1 MLQSGCTTSINH
13 FTGKQNNP
21 SKQKAAEKLSRHTKE
36 EPGDCVRVC
45 VCACMRVS
53 ADGYV
58 FAIEG
63 DIQMKKE
70 KKKSDYK
77 VARGTARDCSW
88 WERADSRGRGKE

>member
-1 MLQSGCTTSINH
+1 
-13 FTGKQNNP
+13 
-21 SKQKAAEKLSRHTKE
+21 
-36 EPGDCVRVC
+36 
-45 VCACMRVS
+45 MRVS

-88 WERADSRGRGKE
+88 WERAVSRGRGKE

>member
-1 MLQSGCTTSINH
+1 
-13 FTGKQNNP
+13 
-21 SKQKAAEKLSRHTKE
+21 
-36 EPGDCVRVC
+36 
-45 VCACMRVS
+45 MRVS

-70 KKKSDYK
+70 KKKKSDYK

>member
-36 EPGDCVRVC
+36 EPGDCVRV
-45 VCACMRVS
+45 S

-88 WERADSRGRGKE
+88 WERAVSRGRGKE